1 MLFCVR
7 RENRDMRDRAR
18 YANCRWDRA
27 LGKMIAGS
35 RDLGNHNDPE
45 TPEGKSARRPN
56 PNVKNAL
63 LPISR
68 RVMIAKQG
76 RMLTMVAACKANDTP
91 SGLLIRREAGELGT
105 AYPECRG
112 LP

>member
-1 MLFCVR
+1 
-7 RENRDMRDRAR
+7 
-18 YANCRWDRA
+18 
-27 LGKMIAGS
+27 
-35 RDLGNHNDPE
+35 
-45 TPEGKSARRPN
+45 
-56 PNVKNAL
+56 
-63 LPISR
+63 
-68 RVMIAKQG
+68 MIAKQG